1 METNITKINVGGTLL
16 PVNDPNVCDN
26 FEDGNTASK
35 TYNAGEFLIWKG
47 SLYKVTTT
55 IAQGATFTDGVNLE
69 DATIT
74 ELLEAVNESLSGER
88 ITLSNP
94 SPAGYGTPTFFAFKQ
109 GKVVFLEMHTTLLQN
124 KPTLSEVFGLPLG
137 MTPATDA
144 SGNTINQN
152 INMAISRQGTGTI
165 ESNVGNW
172 AQGTDNRYYCKTLA
186 GLQTDDYIVIKGF
199 IVIQ

>member
-74 ELLEAVNESLSGER
+74 ELLEAVN
-88 ITLSNP
+88 TALSNLNNSITP
-94 SPAGYGTPTFFAFKQ
+94 SSVTVTA
-109 GKVVFLEMHTTLLQN
+109 L
-124 KPTLSEVFGLPLG
+124 
-137 MTPATDA
+137 TDVSFNGSRFYKTGRIVNLNSLVKYANNIA
-144 SGNTINQN
+144 SGQGFQTFANLGDNLPTSQVFFPISTYSGN
-152 INMAISRQGTGTI
+152 IGTGTI
-165 ESNVGNW
+165 KSDGTLQFDFPNGYTGNDDVVMNV
-172 AQGTDNRYYCKTLA
+172 T
-186 GLQTDDYIVIKGF
+186 YIN
-199 IVIQ
+199 

>member
-74 ELLEAVNESLSGER
+74 ELLEAVNTALSHRVLSEYTTIATDTFGSAFTSAYSVFN
-88 ITLSNP
+88 TLSADDKSKANLEVW
-94 SPAGYGTPTFFAFKQ
+94 SNGSLIQRYTNDGDAYFSYIVAFTD
-109 GKVVFLEMHTTLLQN
+109 LEVYTVRFTN
-124 KPTLSEVFGLPLG
+124 KPYYFAYSSTAGTSTNKTNDTWGAGLTVKL
-137 MTPATDA
+137 
-144 SGNTINQN
+144 TIN
-152 INMAISRQGTGTI
+152 
-165 ESNVGNW
+165 
-172 AQGTDNRYYCKTLA
+172 
-186 GLQTDDYIVIKGF
+186 
-199 IVIQ
+199 